1 MAHTEQEV
9 PTQRGT
15 DPYEPESPLDLERA
29 DWKATLRRTVEEI
42 KQDRVTL
49 TAGGL
54 AYYWFLAI
62 FPLLIAAVALVTLLR
77 LPESTVNTL
86 KNGIETALPGEAAEI
101 LTSAVDS
108 AQTQTRGGLAV
119 VLIGVGIALWSASS
133 GIAGMLSGLNV
144 AFDVAEDRKFLK
156 KRLVSFLLL
165 GALLVLGGVAI
176 ALLIFGKPLG
186 EWLQDLI
193 PVGETLFVI
202 AWTAARWIVTLIVV
216 TTLFALFFYLGPNR
230 DAPTWKWVSPGGIVA
245 TVLWLAASVAFSL
258 YISSFGSYGETYGA
272 LAGVVILILWLYLT
286 AVAILVGGELN
297 AELERQSE
305 AVTKQRH
312 RSKLAHA

>member
-1 MAHTEQEV
+1 
-9 PTQRGT
+9 
-15 DPYEPESPLDLERA
+15 
-29 DWKATLRRTVEEI
+29 
-42 KQDRVTL
+42 VTL

-230 DAPTWKWVSPGGIVA
+230 DAPAWKWVSPGGIVA

>member
-312 RSKLAHA
+312 RSKLARA